1 MVSSSALLRRD
12 KSIAGAK
19 GGQLELPQVHG
30 TAGRLRCL
38 QKPRLLDGVRI
49 VEACSLPAGPF
60 SAASLAAW
68 GAQVLKL
75 ELDPLPGAKL
85 SEAELFQQCSG
96 AASSWWSSVPQP
108 LALDLELPL
117 ARQVLEQTVAECD
130 CFIHSFRHAFISER
144 CAHPAAY
151 RTIQADPMLA
161 FRPFVWVTLCL
172 ALVQGEFHTE
182 TEENCT
188 ECSLSLLQSSMQRA
202 SGTLTAEEKQ
212 SFVGDYGDDDGAM
225 QHCCLCILGRKG
237 AVQDKTPKLSLAEV
251 QNVEFSKA
259 GHNLLQSAFLKDV
272 ATAIRANK
280 AHDRKHARQ
289 SARARMQG
297 K

>member
-1 MVSSSALLRRD
+1 
-12 KSIAGAK
+12 
-19 GGQLELPQVHG
+19 
-30 TAGRLRCL
+30 
-38 QKPRLLDGVRI
+38 
-49 VEACSLPAGPF
+49 
-60 SAASLAAW
+60 
-68 GAQVLKL
+68 
-75 ELDPLPGAKL
+75 
-85 SEAELFQQCSG
+85 
-96 AASSWWSSVPQP
+96 
-108 LALDLELPL
+108 
-117 ARQVLEQTVAECD
+117 
-130 CFIHSFRHAFISER
+130 
-144 CAHPAAY
+144 
-151 RTIQADPMLA
+151 MLA

-202 SGTLTAEEKQ
+202 SGTLTAE
-212 SFVGDYGDDDGAM
+212 
-225 QHCCLCILGRKG
+225 
-237 AVQDKTPKLSLAEV
+237 DKTPKLSLAEV